1 MKNLIK
7 RVDLLMEKYYCDHCR
22 ILYDAAD
29 VCTACGGNVSN
40 KIWIEVQTQSNS
52 NEITPDS

>member
-1 MKNLIK
+1 
-7 RVDLLMEKYYCDHCR
+7 MEKYYCDHCR